1 MGHDLAVRRPSPL
14 VRLLAVA
21 GTALALLAGTVAASP
36 SAKAAVGVPVTYV
49 DQTYT
54 STEPPTADK
63 PQSKLWFL
71 DGSWW
76 ALMVGAGGSTTY
88 IHQLMPDHTWRNT
101 GAVVDSRANATG
113 DALWSSRDSRLYVA
127 SRTTGSNLQFDA
139 FGYDASTDT
148 WSVVSRQT
156 LNSGGG
162 SESATIDQ
170 ASDGRLWVT
179 YTRAA
184 RLWVAHSDTAQS
196 NWTAG
201 FQPAGLDTVVGTDDL
216 SALIAFGT
224 YIGVMYSDQQSGGFH
239 FAIHKD
245 GDADTVWRGENVSSL
260 PGIPDAYLA
269 DDHINLKQ
277 LVGDPQG
284 RIFAGIKTS
293 ANDPTTAQPGDAL
306 DGVLVRSQNGAW
318 DFSVGGTVGDDHTR
332 PLIMID
338 STNSNLYYFAT
349 APVHGGN
356 IYYKVAP
363 LSNVKALE
371 SQPGRGAK
379 FIDSSFAVNNAAG
392 SKDPVTGA
400 TGLLVVASGSNASQ
414 VNQYVHGE
422 MPLVAGGMFDQQP
435 VDPAPTVTA
444 TSPAADA
451 TSVPVDT
458 SVTATFSE
466 DVSGVD
472 GSSFTLTTS
481 GAPVLGTVSYS
492 TATHTATLVPQVA
505 LVAGTTYTATLTGNS
520 TTAIRDSANQPLQNY
535 SWSFTTAT
543 ASIGDGT
550 PPTVTSRTPAAGAT
564 KVAVSVN
571 VTATFGEAVQG
582 VDKNTFTLKDPAG
595 NLVAGV
601 VTKSSTTNKW
611 TLNPTPSLA
620 SDTWYTATLTGG
632 ASAIRD
638 ASGTPL
644 VTTSW
649 QFLTGPA
656 PTVTSKTP
664 ASGATGVG
672 RTASITVTFSEPVQG
687 VNGTTVKLK
696 DPSGKVVTAVVS
708 QSGTTNTWILDPIVT
723 LAPSTAYTVAITG
736 GSAGV
741 RDLAGNP
748 LTNVTWKFT
757 TGTV

>member
-1 MGHDLAVRRPSPL
+1 MSHDLVLRRPS
-14 VRLLAVA
+14 RLLRPLAVA
-21 GTALALLAGTVAASP
+21 GTALALVAGTVANSP
-36 SAKAAVGVPVTYV
+36 SAKAAVGVPISYI

-101 GAVVDSRANATG
+101 GAVVDSRPNATG

-127 SRTTGSNLQFDA
+127 SRTTGSNLQVDTFS
-139 FGYDASTDT
+139 YNASSHT
-148 WSVVSRQT
+148 WTGSTQPIS
-156 LNSGGG
+156 SGGG
-162 SESATIDQ
+162 SESATLDQ
-170 ASDGRLWVT
+170 DSTGRLWVT
-179 YTRAA
+179 YTRASQV
-184 RLWVAHSDTAQS
+184 WVAHSDTNQA

-201 FQPAGLDTVVGTDDL
+201 FRPNVLDTSIGADDL
-216 SALIAFGT
+216 SALIAYRG

-245 GDADTVWRGENVSSL
+245 TDPDTTWGVENVTSL

-277 LVGDPQG
+277 LIDDPQG

-293 ANDPTTAQPGDAL
+293 ANDPATAQPGDPL
-306 DGVLVRSQNGAW
+306 DGVLQRSADGTWSFAM
-318 DFSVGGTVGDDHTR
+318 GGTVGDDHTR
-332 PLIMID
+332 PLLMID
-338 STNSNLYYFAT
+338 ATNSNLYYFAT

-379 FIDSSFAVNNAAG
+379 FIDVGFAVNNASGA
-392 SKDPVTGA
+392 KDPVTGA
-400 TGLLVVASGSNASQ
+400 TGLLVLASGSNASG
-414 VNQYVHGE
+414 VKQYVHGE
-422 MPLVAGGMFDQQP
+422 MALSPGGMFDQQP
-435 VDPAPTVTA
+435 ADPAPTVTA
-444 TSPAADA
+444 TSPASNA
-451 TSVPVDT
+451 TNVPVGT
-458 SVTATFSE
+458 TVSATFSE
-466 DVSGVD
+466 DVQGID
-472 GSSFTLTTS
+472 GSTFTLTTS
-481 GAPVLGTVSYS
+481 GGTAVPGTVSYIAGTR
-492 TATHTATLVPQVA
+492 TASLVPGA
-505 LVAGTTYTATLTGNS
+505 PLAAGTAYTATLTTGIHD
-520 TTAIRDSANQPLQNY
+520 TANQPLQNY
-535 SWSFTTAT
+535 SWSFTTAA
-543 ASIGDGT
+543 ASGGDGT
-550 PPTVTSRTPAAGAT
+550 PPAVTARTPAAGAT

-582 VDKNTFTLKDPAG
+582 VDNTTFTLKDAAG
-595 NLVAGV
+595 NAVAGV
-601 VTKSSTTNKW
+601 VSKSSTTNKW
-611 TLNPTPSLA
+611 TLNPTANLA

-632 ASAIRD
+632 PSAIRD
-638 ASGTPL
+638 MTGTPL

-664 ASGATGVG
+664 AAGSTGVS
-672 RTASITVTFSEPVQG
+672 RTANVTVTFSEPVQA
-687 VNGTTVKLK
+687 VSGTTFKLK
-696 DPSGKVVTAVVS
+696 DASGKVVTAVVS
-708 QSGTTNTWILDPIVT
+708 QSGTTNTWILDPSVT
-723 LAPSTAYTVAITG
+723 LAASTAYTATITG
-736 GSAGV
+736 GATGV